1 MHHAHTLATHP
12 RTIAGA
18 ILAGYLLLAASAV
31 RAADAHQAVKAQPGE
46 MVLLRDVAARPA
58 IRQAPPGMALIVDPS
73 PRPELARALGTGEL
87 SGEFSEAE
95 YASLDASP
103 AGMQN
108 GHRTTIERMTDQAL
122 GSNLGSM
129 GSSHHGVAGNGISNV
144 IAGPLGSLGSATQGI
159 GHQVQGTFSQLPVL
173 IPAPTGGH

>member
-18 ILAGYLLLAASAV
+18 MLAGYLLLAASAV

-58 IRQAPPGMALIVDPS
+58 IRQASPGTALIVDPS

-87 SGEFSEAE
+87 SEAD

-103 AGMQN
+103 ASPQN
-108 GHRTTIERMTDQAL
+108 AHRTSIERITDQAL
-122 GSNLGSM
+122 GGNLGSM
-129 GSSHHGVAGNGISNV
+129 GSGHHGVAGNGISN
-144 IAGPLGSLGSATQGI
+144 IIDGPLSSLGSATQGI
-159 GHQVQGTFSQLPVL
+159 GHQVHGTFSQLPVL
-173 IPAPTGGH
+173 IPAPIGGH